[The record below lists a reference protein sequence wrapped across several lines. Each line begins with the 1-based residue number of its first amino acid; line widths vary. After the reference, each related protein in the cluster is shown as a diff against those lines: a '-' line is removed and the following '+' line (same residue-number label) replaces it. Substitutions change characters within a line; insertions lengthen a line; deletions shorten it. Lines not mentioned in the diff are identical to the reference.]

1 MSFLSTVN
9 CHLSTDQ
16 RATGGTRTHDPSL
29 TKRLLCQLSY
39 GGLHR
44 RRGRKSA
51 TFVYVWRCNRGNAM
65 R

>member
-9 CHLSTDQ
+9 GHLSTDQ

-39 GGLHR
+39 GGLR
-44 RRGRKSA
+44 RLQFASKLACFWSSA
-51 TFVYVWRCNRGNAM
+51 KEKCAELH
-65 R
+65 